1 MAPFYF
7 SGNDMIHDPRCYECL
22 LSRVDLEI
30 ELANYD
36 KKKKSE
42 IIAHADELIRFL
54 HKTPWTHPM
63 VASALHRAMYQW
75 LNSSDP
81 FYALKKASEEV
92 SIEVLKAVSGRL
104 TGFRELVI
112 ASVIGNMFDYGVKDH
127 EISSDFLSY
136 FDQEFE
142 KGLTVDDTDQILPL
156 CNEIVYFTDNCGE
169 IVFDQALI
177 SWLVAHGSS
186 VTLVVRDKPILNDAT
201 MEDAIRLGLDKQVT
215 RLLTTGAGVEHG
227 VRFDLMSDDLLHALD
242 RCSLIISKGMA
253 NYESLREE
261 QGLPPVAY
269 LLAAKCDPIAE
280 ELGVSR
286 GAKLALLRNA

>member
-1 MAPFYF
+1 
-7 SGNDMIHDPRCYECL
+7 MIHDPRCYDCL

-36 KKKKSE
+36 LKRKPD

-63 VASALHRAMYQW
+63 IASALHRAMYQW
-75 LNSSDP
+75 LQNYDP
-81 FYALKKASEEV
+81 FYALKQVSEEV
-92 SIEVLKAVSGRL
+92 SIEILKAMSGHL
-104 TGFRELVI
+104 TSFREHVT

-127 EISSDFLSY
+127 EVSKDFVSY
-136 FDQEFE
+136 FNQEFI
-142 KGLTVDDTDQILPL
+142 KGLAVDDTDRILPL

-177 SWLVAHGSS
+177 SWLIAHGSNI
-186 VTLVVRDKPILNDAT
+186 TLVVRDKPILNDAT

-215 RLLTTGAGVEHG
+215 RLLTTGAGIEHG
-227 VRFDLMSDDLLHALD
+227 VRFDLMSDELLLALD

-286 GAKLALLRNA
+286 GDKLALLRNA

>member
-1 MAPFYF
+1 
-7 SGNDMIHDPRCYECL
+7 MIHDPRCYDCL

-30 ELANYD
+30 ELANAD
-36 KKKKSE
+36 KKKCSDILEHAEE
-42 IIAHADELIRFL
+42 IIRFL

-63 VASALHRAMYQW
+63 VASALHRVIYQR
-75 LNSSDP
+75 LNNDDP
-81 FYALKKASEEV
+81 FYALKQASEEV
-92 SIEVLKAVSGRL
+92 SIQTLQAVSGRL
-104 TGFRELVI
+104 IGFREHVI

-127 EISSDFLSY
+127 EVRSDFVSY
-136 FDQEFE
+136 FDEEFT
-142 KGLTVDDTDQILPL
+142 KGLAVDDTDRILPL
-156 CNEIVYFTDNCGE
+156 CSDIVYFTDNCGE

-177 SWLVAHGSS
+177 SWLTAHGSRI
-186 VTLVVRDKPILNDAT
+186 TLVVRDRPILNDAT
-201 MEDAIRLGLDKQVT
+201 MEDAIRLGLDKKVA

-227 VRFDLMSDDLLHALD
+227 IRFDLMSDELLLALD

-280 ELGVSR
+280 ELGVKR
-286 GAKLALLRNA
+286 GDKLALLRN

>member
-1 MAPFYF
+1 
-7 SGNDMIHDPRCYECL
+7 MIHDPRCYDCL

-36 KKKKSE
+36 KKENSD
-42 IIAHADELIRFL
+42 IVAHAEEMIRFL

-63 VASALHRAMYQW
+63 VASALHRAMYLR

-81 FYALKKASEEV
+81 FYALKQASEEL
-92 SIEVLKAVSGRL
+92 SMEILQAVSGHL
-104 TGFRELVI
+104 TSFREYVS

-127 EISSDFLSY
+127 EVSSDFVSY
-136 FDQEFE
+136 FDQEFK
-142 KGLTVDDTDQILPL
+142 KGLAVDDTDRILPL
-156 CNEIVYFTDNCGE
+156 CRDIVYFTDNCGE

-177 SWLVAHGSS
+177 TWLIAHGSR
-186 VTLVVRDKPILNDAT
+186 VTLVVRDRPILNDAT
-201 MEDAIRLGLDKQVT
+201 MEDAIRLGLDKQVF
-215 RLLTTGAGVEHG
+215 RLLTTGAKVEHG
-227 VRFDLMSDDLLHALD
+227 IRFDLMSDELLLALD

-269 LLAAKCDPIAE
+269 LLAAKCEPIAE
-280 ELGVSR
+280 ELGVRR
-286 GAKLALLRNA
+286 GDKLALLRNA

>member
-1 MAPFYF
+1 
-7 SGNDMIHDPRCYECL
+7 MIHDPRCYDCL

-36 KKKKSE
+36 KKENSD
-42 IIAHADELIRFL
+42 IVAHAEEMIRFL

-63 VASALHRAMYQW
+63 VASALHRAMYQR

-81 FYALKKASEEV
+81 FYALKQASEEV
-92 SIEVLKAVSGRL
+92 SIEILQAVSGQL
-104 TGFRELVI
+104 TSFREYVI

-127 EISSDFLSY
+127 EVSSDFVSY
-136 FDQEFE
+136 FDQEFK
-142 KGLTVDDTDQILPL
+142 KGLAVDDTDRILPL
-156 CNEIVYFTDNCGE
+156 CRDIVYFTDNCGE

-177 SWLVAHGSS
+177 TWLIAHGSR
-186 VTLVVRDKPILNDAT
+186 VTLVVRDRPILNDAT
-201 MEDAIRLGLDKQVT
+201 MEDAIRLGLDKQVF
-215 RLLTTGAGVEHG
+215 RLLTTGAKVEHG
-227 VRFDLMSDDLLHALD
+227 IRFDLMSDELLLALD

-269 LLAAKCDPIAE
+269 LLAAKCEPIAE
-280 ELGVSR
+280 ELGVRR
-286 GAKLALLRNA
+286 GDKLALLRNA

>member
-1 MAPFYF
+1 
-7 SGNDMIHDPRCYECL
+7 MIHDPRCYDCL

-36 KKKKSE
+36 KKKNSDIVTHAEE
-42 IIAHADELIRFL
+42 IIRFL

-63 VASALHRAMYQW
+63 VASALHRAMYQR

-81 FYALKKASEEV
+81 FYALKQASEEV
-92 SIEVLKAVSGRL
+92 SLEILRAVSGQL
-104 TGFRELVI
+104 TSFREYVI

-127 EISSDFLSY
+127 EVSSDFVSY
-136 FDQEFE
+136 FDQEFT
-142 KGLTVDDTDQILPL
+142 KGLAVDDTDRILPL
-156 CNEIVYFTDNCGE
+156 CSDIVYFTDNCGE

-177 SWLVAHGSS
+177 SWLIAHGSRI
-186 VTLVVRDKPILNDAT
+186 TLVVRDRPILNDAT
-201 MEDAIRLGLDKQVT
+201 MEDAIRLGLDKQVS

-227 VRFDLMSDDLLHALD
+227 IRFDLMSDELLLALD

-269 LLAAKCDPIAE
+269 LLAAKCEPIAE
-280 ELGVSR
+280 ELGVRR
-286 GAKLALLRNA
+286 GDKLALLRNA